1 MLQELV
7 NTSQGSSPSSPGCH
21 RGRIDRDA
29 NEPCP
34 RAVAGAAGLL
44 VVWLIAGTASA
55 QKPGGVLQI
64 SHRDSPA
71 SMSTLEEVTISTVA
85 PMMAVFNNL
94 VIFDQHVPQ
103 NTLQSIVP
111 DLATSWSWNE
121 DGTELSF
128 QLREGVRWH
137 DGRPFTAKDVQCTWD
152 MLLGKSAAK
161 FRINPRKSWYWNL
174 DRVTANG
181 DYEATFHL
189 KQPQPALLA
198 LLASGYSPVYPCH
211 VPPQDMRQHPI
222 GTGPFKFVSYK
233 PDEAIRVTRNRDYW
247 KPDRPYLDGI
257 EWTIIPNRSTALLAF
272 VAGKLDMTFPYE
284 VTVPLLKDIESQAP
298 QAICELRPRGV
309 SSTLIVN
316 RNAAPFDNPDLR
328 RAMALTL
335 DRRSFIDVLSGG
347 QGDIGGAMLP
357 PPEGLWG
364 IPPERLRALPG
375 YDTDVQKNR
384 GEARGIMQRL
394 GYGPDNPLAV
404 KVAARNIPLYRDP
417 AVMLIDQLK
426 EISIAGELD
435 IVETANWNPKVTR
448 RDYMV
453 GLENTGSAVVDDPDQ
468 QLYESYACESDRN
481 FTGYCNR
488 RLEDLF
494 HQQSRETDPQSR
506 RELVWDIDGTLQE
519 EGARPVIFHTR
530 GATCW
535 QPPVKGLT
543 TMVNS
548 MVNGWRMEDV
558 WLDK

>member
-1 MLQELV
+1 MRKL
-7 NTSQGSSPSSPGCH
+7 
-21 RGRIDRDA
+21 
-29 NEPCP
+29 P
-34 RAVAGAAGLL
+34 RLPAATALL
-44 VVWLIAGTASA
+44 IVCLAAETALA
-55 QKPGGVLQI
+55 QKAGGVLQI
-64 SHRDSPA
+64 AHRDSPA

-111 DLATSWSWNE
+111 DLATGWSWNE
-121 DGTELSF
+121 DGTELTF
-128 QLREGVRWH
+128 RLRESVRWH
-137 DGRPFTAKDVQCTWD
+137 DGQPFTAKDVQCTWD
-152 MLLGKSAAK
+152 TLLGKSAAK

-174 DRVTANG
+174 DRVSTNG
-181 DYEATFHL
+181 DHEATFHL
-189 KQPQPALLA
+189 RQPQPALVA

-211 VPPQDMRQHPI
+211 VPPQEMRQHPI

-233 PDEAIRVTRNRDYW
+233 PGEAIRLARNPDYW
-247 KPDRPYLDGI
+247 KAGRPYLDGI

-284 VTVPLLKDIESQAP
+284 VTVPLLKDIESHDP

-316 RNAAPFDNPDLR
+316 RDAPPFDNTDLR

-335 DRRSFIDVLSGG
+335 DRRAFIDVLSGG
-347 QGDIGGAMLP
+347 QGDIGAAMLP

-364 IPPERLRALPG
+364 MPPDRLRMLPG
-375 YDTDVQKNR
+375 YDPDVQNNR
-384 GEARGIMQRL
+384 REAREVMQRL
-394 GYGPDNPLAV
+394 GYGPDRPLAV

-426 EISIAGELD
+426 EIHIAGELD

-488 RLEDLF
+488 QLEDQF
-494 HQQSRETDPQSR
+494 HRQSRETDQAER
-506 RELVWDIDGTLQE
+506 KQLVWDIDKRLQE

-535 QPPVKGLT
+535 HPQVKGLT

-558 WLDK
+558 WLDR

>member
-1 MLQELV
+1 MGRTLRIVAAVGALLIEMATAGPV
-7 NTSQGSSPSSPGCH
+7 N
-21 RGRIDRDA
+21 
-29 NEPCP
+29 
-34 RAVAGAAGLL
+34 
-44 VVWLIAGTASA
+44 A
-55 QKPGGVLQI
+55 QKQGGVLRI
-64 SHRDSPA
+64 AHRDSPA
-71 SMSTLEEVTISTVA
+71 SMSTLEEATISTVA

-94 VIFDQHVPQ
+94 VVFDQHTPQ

-111 DLATSWSWNE
+111 DLATGWSWNE
-121 DGTELSF
+121 DGTELTF
-128 QLREGVRWH
+128 RLREGVRWH
-137 DGRPFTAKDVQCTWD
+137 DGQAFTASDVQCTWD

-174 DRVTANG
+174 ERVTANG
-181 DYEATFHL
+181 DLEAVFHL
-189 KQPQPALLA
+189 KQPQPALIG

-211 VPPQDMRQHPI
+211 LPPQDMRSHPI

-233 PDEAIRVTRNRDYW
+233 PNEAIKVTRNPDYW
-247 KPDRPYLDGI
+247 KKDRPYLDGI

-284 VTVPLLKDIESQAP
+284 VTVPLLKDIEQQAP

-309 SSTLIVN
+309 ASTSIVN
-316 RNAAPFDNPDLR
+316 RNAPPFDNTDLR

-335 DRRSFIDVLSGG
+335 DRISFIDVLSGG
-347 QGDIGGAMLP
+347 QGDIGAAMLP

-364 IPPERLRALPG
+364 MPPDRLRKLPG
-375 YDTDVQKNR
+375 YNPDVQRNR
-384 GEARGIMQRL
+384 TEARNIMGQL
-394 GYGPDNPLAV
+394 GYGPSSPLVV

-426 EISIAGELD
+426 EIYIAGELD
-435 IVETANWNPKVTR
+435 LVETANWMPKVTR

-453 GLENTGSAVVDDPDQ
+453 GLENTASAVVDDPDQ
-468 QLYESYACESDRN
+468 PLYESYACDSDRN

-488 RLEDLF
+488 QLENLF
-494 HQQSRETDPQSR
+494 HQQSRETDQER
-506 RELVWDIDGTLQE
+506 RKQLVWEIDATLQE
-519 EGARPVIFHTR
+519 EGARPIIFHTR

-535 QPPVKGLT
+535 HPQVKGLT

-548 MVNGWRMEDV
+548 MYNGWRMEDV

>member
-1 MLQELV
+1 
-7 NTSQGSSPSSPGCH
+7 
-21 RGRIDRDA
+21 
-29 NEPCP
+29 
-34 RAVAGAAGLL
+34 
-44 VVWLIAGTASA
+44 
-55 QKPGGVLQI
+55 
-64 SHRDSPA
+64 
-71 SMSTLEEVTISTVA
+71 
-85 PMMAVFNNL
+85 
-94 VIFDQHVPQ
+94 
-103 NTLQSIVP
+103 
-111 DLATSWSWNE
+111 
-121 DGTELSF
+121 
-128 QLREGVRWH
+128 
-137 DGRPFTAKDVQCTWD
+137 
-152 MLLGKSAAK
+152 
-161 FRINPRKSWYWNL
+161 
-174 DRVTANG
+174 
-181 DYEATFHL
+181 
-189 KQPQPALLA
+189 
-198 LLASGYSPVYPCH
+198 
-211 VPPQDMRQHPI
+211 MRQHPI
-222 GTGPFKFVSYK
+222 GTGPFKFVSYNQN
-233 PDEAIRVTRNRDYW
+233 EAIRVTRNRDYW

-335 DRRSFIDVLSGG
+335 DRRSFIEVLSGG

-364 IPPERLRALPG
+364 MPPERLRALPG
-375 YDTDVQKNR
+375 YDPDVQKNR
-384 GEARGIMQRL
+384 GEAREIMQRL

-494 HQQSRETDPQSR
+494 HQQSRETDLQRR
-506 RELVWDIDGTLQE
+506 RELVWDIDRTLQE

-535 QPPVKGLT
+535 HPQVKGLT

-548 MVNGWRMEDV
+548 IYNGWRMEDI